1 MSMHRFGLAL
11 SVAGLAVTGAAQN
24 TTYAPG
30 VTFQNFNPNYPK
42 PNPFFFEGKIDWD
55 KLGVTQPANAWEYA
69 QRAIHKQDDLG
80 DIAGAITDYQ
90 TALDLNS
97 LPKGTCQLVTSAT
110 LVNGVLPSTLNPAP
124 CMFTLRLRLAYLVRK
139 DAPETSIALY
149 KEVQQID
156 PLRLDVSALLAEV
169 YVIEAENAATPAAKQ
184 AAYTNAIAAYNAELQ
199 LSPVTPDYTALT
211 GDEANNAHVHWGL
224 AEVYE
229 KLNRPADALR
239 ELDLYL
245 KATKWHSDTYPWRI
259 PLAQKKIVTLGKELA
274 QPATIHS
281 VHGEKLCNDAAGCG
295 QRDGR

>member
-1 MSMHRFGLAL
+1 MKNHGFGLAL
-11 SVAGLAVTGAAQN
+11 LVAGLAVTAAAQSSN
-24 TTYAPG
+24 AASGPYVPG

-42 PNPFFFEGKIDWD
+42 PNPFYFEGKIDWN
-55 KLGVTQPANAWEYA
+55 KLGITQPANAWEYA

-80 DIAGAITDYQ
+80 DIPGAIADYQ

-97 LPKGTCQLVTSAT
+97 LTKGTCQLVTSAT

-124 CMFTLRLRLAYLVRK
+124 CMFTLRLRLAYLLRK
-139 DAPETSIALY
+139 SAPDTSIALY

-169 YVIEAENAATPAAKQ
+169 YVIEAENATTPAASQ
-184 AAYTNAIAAYNAELQ
+184 AAYTNAIAAYNVELL

-229 KLNRPADALR
+229 KLKRPADAIS
-239 ELDLYL
+239 ELNLYL

-259 PLAQKKIVTLGKELA
+259 PLAQKKIEALGKEIA
-274 QPATIHS
+274 QPDAT
-281 VHGEKLCNDAAGCG
+281 
-295 QRDGR
+295 Q

>member
-1 MSMHRFGLAL
+1 MKNHGFGLAL
-11 SVAGLAVTGAAQN
+11 LVAGLAVTAAAQSSN
-24 TTYAPG
+24 AASGPYVPG

-42 PNPFFFEGKIDWD
+42 PNPFYFEGKIDWN
-55 KLGVTQPANAWEYA
+55 KLGITQPANAWEYA

-80 DIAGAITDYQ
+80 DIPGAIADYQ

-97 LPKGTCQLVTSAT
+97 LTKGTCQLVTSAT

-124 CMFTLRLRLAYLVRK
+124 CMFTLRLRLAYLLRK
-139 DAPETSIALY
+139 SAPDTSIALY

-169 YVIEAENAATPAAKQ
+169 YVIEAENATTPAASQ
-184 AAYTNAIAAYNAELQ
+184 AAYMNAIAAYNAELL

-229 KLNRPADALR
+229 KLNRPADAIS
-239 ELDLYL
+239 ELNLYL

-259 PLAQKKIVTLGKELA
+259 PLAQKKIEALGKEIA
-274 QPATIHS
+274 QPDDT
-281 VHGEKLCNDAAGCG
+281 
-295 QRDGR
+295 Q